1 MARSESFLDERRE
14 RLAAPGVTI
23 NGIAGIEVDPAD
35 MTRLTVHF
43 VHPLPGQPG
52 GLPAPGPVLLASDLE
67 IGGGAR
73 IRAIAVRNVTANGRA
88 LAVQVDRAGDFSTYT
103 LRIRDDVP
111 GYDPILR
118 EIAFRFRLHCDS
130 GDCAAPPPG
139 PAGPVPAPEL
149 DYLARDYDSYL
160 RMMLDRMAVSVP
172 GWTERNPADL
182 GVTLVEWLA
191 YIGDALSYRLDHIG
205 TEYALETARLRQSA
219 ARHARLVGYRMHD
232 GASARVLAQVRL
244 APGVTDFALP
254 TQGVAF
260 LTRSGTD
267 GDTDSGNVVSLRQG
281 QRAVE
286 NGAVAFQPMAPAM
299 LRAAHHRIALHHWGD
314 RQAVL
319 ARGATSCDLRDPGR
333 ALQLAAGDIL
343 VLVQNRDPVTG
354 RLSDADPAARQ
365 ALRLNRAPEM
375 LADPLELLPPPGGG
389 APEPLRVWRI
399 RWGADDALRF
409 DLHHGAVAGAPMALA
424 LGNIVIAD
432 HGFTLPDPA
441 SDLPLAEPLGTAP
454 GMTDPEEPPAPG
466 TPDEPKALAD
476 LDRPR
481 PFHPRL
487 SRRDLSFAVPLVLT
501 PQTPATAIVQTDPA
515 AALAQIT
522 LHSTRET
529 DTWHPVSDLL
539 GQPADALVFV
549 PEIEADG
556 TTRLRFGRGHGNTP
570 SQNGKVPL
578 PGDSFSASYRVG
590 LGPAGNIGADAL
602 AQIATSG
609 AVAGNVAGVT
619 NPLPARGGVA
629 RETISETRQRAPVSF
644 HQQKRAVT
652 LADYEALLNAHP
664 QVQRAT
670 ARKRWLGGWSAI
682 FLTVDRTAGLS
693 VDGAFRQML
702 LDYLEPY
709 RMMGHDLT
717 IDDPIVVP
725 LAITIRACTTPD
737 AFADKVAQ
745 ALAARFSA
753 GLTEDGQR
761 GFFHPDNLTFGSRIY
776 LSHIYRAGLEVPG
789 VADLAVTAFGRA
801 GQPDATAA
809 GVLDFGPREI
819 PVLSNDPNLPGEGRL
834 IIETRGGR

>member
-1 MARSESFLDERRE
+1 MARSESFLEERRE
-14 RLAAPGVTI
+14 RLAAPGVTV
-23 NGIAGIEVDPAD
+23 NGIAGVEVDPAD

-52 GLPAPGPVLLASDLE
+52 GLPAAEPPLLTSDLA

-73 IRAIAVRNVTANGRA
+73 IRAIAVRQVLADGRT
-88 LAVQVDRAGDFSTYT
+88 LAVQVDRAGDFSVYT

-118 EIAFRFRLHCDS
+118 EIGFRFRLHCDS

-139 PAGPVPAPEL
+139 PADPVPAPEL

-172 GWTERNPADL
+172 GWTERNPADP

-191 YIGDALSYRLDHIG
+191 YIGDALSYRLDHTG

-219 ARHARLVGYRMHD
+219 SRHARLVGYRMHD

-244 APGVTDFALP
+244 APGVTSFALP
-254 TQGVAF
+254 ADGVAF
-260 LTRSGTD
+260 LTRNGA
-267 GDTDSGNVVSLRQG
+267 DSGNVVSLRQG

-314 RQAVL
+314 AQAVL
-319 ARGATSCDLRDPGR
+319 GRGATSCDLSDPER
-333 ALQLAAGDIL
+333 ALELAAGDIL

-354 RLSDADPAARQ
+354 RPTDADPAARQ
-365 ALRLNRAPEM
+365 ALRLTEAPEM
-375 LADPLELLPPPGGG
+375 LADPLELIPPPGGG
-389 APEPLRVWRI
+389 PPEPLRVWRI
-399 RWGADDALRF
+399 RWGAGDALGF
-409 DLHHGAVAGAPMALA
+409 DLHHGAATGAAADAPMALA

-441 SDLPLAEPLGTAP
+441 SDLPLAEALGIAP
-454 GMTDPEEPPAPG
+454 DMTDPEEPPAPG
-466 TPDEPKALAD
+466 APDEPKALAA

-481 PFHPRL
+481 AFHPRL
-487 SRRDLSFAVPLVLT
+487 ARRDLSFAVPLALT
-501 PQTPATAIVQTDPA
+501 SETPAAAILRTDPA
-515 AALAQIT
+515 AAQAQIT
-522 LHSTRET
+522 LRSTHET
-529 DTWHPVSDLL
+529 DPWHPVPDLL
-539 GQPADALVFV
+539 GQPADARVFV
-549 PEIEADG
+549 PEVEADG
-556 TTRLRFGRGHGNTP
+556 STRLRFGRGHDGGS
-570 SQNGKVPL
+570 SQNGKTPA
-578 PGDSFSASYRVG
+578 PGDSFTASYRVG

-602 AQIATSG
+602 AQIAASG
-609 AVAGNVAGVT
+609 TVAANVAGVT
-619 NPLPARGGVA
+619 NPLPARGGRA
-629 RETISETRQRAPVSF
+629 RETIAETRQRAPVSF
-644 HQQKRAVT
+644 HQQRRAVT
-652 LADYEALLNAHP
+652 LADYETLLNAHP

-682 FLTVDRTAGLS
+682 FLTVDRIAGLP
-693 VDGAFRQML
+693 VDDAFRRML

-717 IDDPIVVP
+717 IDAPIAVP
-725 LAITIRACTTPD
+725 LAITIRACATPD

-745 ALAARFSA
+745 ALAARFST
-753 GLTEDGQR
+753 GLTEDGRR
-761 GFFHPDNLTFGSRIY
+761 GFFHPDNLSFGSRIY
-776 LSHIYRAGLEVPG
+776 LSHLYRAGLEVAG

-801 GQPDATAA
+801 GQPDASAA
-809 GVLDFGPREI
+809 GVLEFGPREI
-819 PVLSNDPNLPGEGRL
+819 PVLSNDPNHPGEGRL

>member
-14 RLAAPGVTI
+14 RLAAPGVTV
-23 NGIAGIEVDPAD
+23 NGIAGIEVDAAD

-52 GLPAPGPVLLASDLE
+52 GLPAAGPALQAPDLIIE
-67 IGGGAR
+67 GGAR
-73 IRAIAVRNVTANGRA
+73 IRALTVLNAAANGRMLA
-88 LAVQVDRAGDFSTYT
+88 LQVNRAGDFSAYR

-139 PAGPVPAPEL
+139 PDEPVPAPHL
-149 DYLARDYDSYL
+149 DYLARDYDSYR
-160 RMMLDRMAVSVP
+160 RMMLDRMAVSTP
-172 GWTERNPADL
+172 AWTERNPADP
-182 GVTLVEWLA
+182 GVVLVEWLA
-191 YIGDALSYRLDHIG
+191 YIGDALSYRLDHLG
-205 TEYALETARLRQSA
+205 TEYALDTARLRASA

-244 APGVTDFALP
+244 APAVASFALP
-254 TQGVAF
+254 ADGLAF

-267 GDTDSGNVVSLRQG
+267 SGDVVALSQG

-286 NGAVAFQPMAPAM
+286 NGAVAFQPMAPAL

-319 ARGATSCDLRDPGR
+319 ARGATYCDLRDPER
-333 ALQLAAGDIL
+333 TLELAAGDIL
-343 VLVQNRDPVTG
+343 VLVQHRDPVTG
-354 RLSDADPAARQ
+354 RIADADPAARQ
-365 ALRLNRAPEM
+365 ALRLIQAPEM
-375 LADPLELLPPPGGG
+375 LTDPLELIPPPGGG
-389 APEPLRVWRI
+389 APEPLRIWRI
-399 RWGADDALRF
+399 RWGAGDALQI
-409 DLHHGAVAGAPMALA
+409 DLHHGAAPGAPMALA

-441 SDLPLAEPLGTAP
+441 TDLPLAEPLGTAP
-454 GMTDPEEPPAPG
+454 DLTDPEEPPAPG
-466 TPDEPKALAD
+466 APDEPKPLAG

-481 PFHPRL
+481 RFHPRL
-487 SRRDLSFAVPLVLT
+487 SRRDLSFAAPMVLT
-501 PQTPATAIVQTDPA
+501 AQTPASAILRIDPA

-522 LHSTRET
+522 LHSTQET
-529 DTWHPVSDLL
+529 DPWHPVPDLL

-549 PEIEADG
+549 PEVEADG
-556 TTRLRFGRGHGNTP
+556 TTRLRFGRGHGDAP
-570 SQNGKVPL
+570 SPNGKTPQ
-578 PGDSFSASYRVG
+578 PGDRFSASYRVG

-602 AQIATSG
+602 AQIAASG
-609 AVAGNVAGVT
+609 AIAANVAGVT
-619 NPLPARGGVA
+619 NPLPASGGLA
-629 RETISETRQRAPVSF
+629 RETIAETRQRAPVSF
-644 HQQKRAVT
+644 HRQERAVT

-664 QVQRAT
+664 QIQRAT

-682 FLTVDRTAGLS
+682 FLTVDRTAGLP
-693 VDGAFRQML
+693 VDAAFRQML

-717 IDDPIVVP
+717 IDAPIAVP
-725 LAITIRACTTPD
+725 LVIAIRACTTPD
-737 AFADKVAQ
+737 AFADKVAL
-745 ALAARFSA
+745 ALAARFST
-753 GLTEDGQR
+753 GLTEDGRR

-789 VADLAVTAFGRA
+789 VADLAVTAFARA
-801 GQPDATAA
+801 GQPDASAA

-819 PVLSNDPNLPGEGRL
+819 PVLSNDPNHPGEGRL
-834 IIETRGGR
+834 TIETRGGR